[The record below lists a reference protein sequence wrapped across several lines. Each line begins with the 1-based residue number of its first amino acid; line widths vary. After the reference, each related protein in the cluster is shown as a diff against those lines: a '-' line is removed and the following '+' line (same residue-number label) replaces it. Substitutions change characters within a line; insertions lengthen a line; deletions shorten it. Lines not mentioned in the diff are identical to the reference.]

1 MVSLAA
7 PPTPWSR
14 HLAEATI
21 DPTAYVHAF
30 SRIIGDVYI
39 GANVMVAPGVSI
51 RADEGTPFHIGSGSN
66 VQDGVVIHGLEQGRV
81 NGDDQNPYSVW
92 IGNNASITHMALIH
106 GPAYVGDHS
115 FIGFR
120 STVFNAKVGEGCI
133 VMMHVLIQ
141 DVKIPPGRYIASG
154 SIITNQQQADR
165 LPSVQE
171 SDIAFA
177 HHVVGINDAL
187 RVGYRCIE
195 DDECIIPIR
204 DERTELK
211 RTEVSSTYERGQSMF
226 LNSETVEQVRQLLMQ
241 GYRVGTEHANERR
254 YKVNAW
260 TSCAPIQS
268 NRESEVIA
276 ALETCL
282 VDHEGEYVRLIGIDA
297 NAKRR
302 VLETLIQKPGQQVS
316 APAKPIAAFSA
327 SSSGGFSG
335 GSGLLAPEV
344 IGQVRQ
350 LLAQGYR
357 VGTEYASARRFKV
370 NAWESGALI
379 QSNREMDV
387 IASVEAVL
395 KENEGAYVRLIGVDP
410 STKRRVME
418 LLIQKSDGPV
428 AGVPGGHRGAAGHA
442 APAYSSSSSLSSD
455 AVAKVRQLLAQGN
468 RIGAEHANE
477 RQFKVN
483 AWQSCPVIQSTRES
497 DVFATLETCLSD
509 HGGEYVRLIGIDPK
523 AKRRVLE
530 VIVQRPGQSGS
541 GSTTNQASSSHA
553 SAASSYSSSTPAYSQ
568 PSSLDAQVL
577 NQIRQLLSQGYHIGL
592 EHSDKRRYR
601 ANAWESGALIQ
612 TSRETEVVAALEA
625 ELREY
630 QGEYVRLIGVDPK
643 AKRRV
648 AETLIRKP

>member
-14 HLAEATI
+14 HLAEASI
-21 DPTAYVHAF
+21 DPTAYVHPF
-30 SRIIGDVYI
+30 SRIIGDVHI

-81 NGDDQNPYSVW
+81 TGDDQSSYSVW
-92 IGNNASITHMALIH
+92 VGNNASLTHMSLIH
-106 GPAYVGDHS
+106 GPAYVGDDS

-120 STVFNAKVGEGCI
+120 STVFNAKVGQGCI
-133 VMMHVLIQ
+133 VMMHALIQ
-141 DVKIPPGRYIASG
+141 DVEIPPGRYVASG

-165 LPSVQE
+165 LPSVQKA
-171 SDIAFA
+171 DIAFA

-187 RVGYRCIE
+187 RVGYRCAE

-204 DERTELK
+204 NERTES
-211 RTEVSSTYERGQSMF
+211 SSTYERGQSMF
-226 LNSETVEQVRQLLMQ
+226 LNSETVEQVRQLLTQ
-241 GYRVGTEHANERR
+241 GYRIGTEHANERR

-268 NRESEVIA
+268 NRESEVVA

-282 VDHEGEYVRLIGIDA
+282 IEHEGEYVRLIGIDA

-316 APAKPIAAFSA
+316 APAKSMATTSA
-327 SSSGGFSG
+327 SSSSGFSS
-335 GSGLLAPEV
+335 GSGLLSPEV

-357 VGTEYASARRFKV
+357 IGTEYANARRYKA
-370 NAWESGALI
+370 NAWDSGALI
-379 QSNREMDV
+379 QSSRETDV
-387 IASVEAVL
+387 IAAVEAVL
-395 KENEGAYVRLIGVDP
+395 RENEGAYVRLIGVDP
-410 STKRRVME
+410 GAKRRVLE

-428 AGVPGGHRGAAGHA
+428 AGVPGSHRGAAGNSSLS
-442 APAYSSSSSLSSD
+442 YSSSSSSLSSD
-455 AVAKVRQLLAQGN
+455 ALAKVRQLLAQGN

-483 AWQSCPVIQSTRES
+483 AWQSCPVIHSNRES
-497 DVFATLETCLSD
+497 DVLATLETCLSD
-509 HGGEYVRLIGIDPK
+509 HSGEFVRLIGIDPK

-530 VIVQRPGQSGS
+530 AIVQRPGQSGS
-541 GSTTNQASSSHA
+541 ASTAHRASSSHPA
-553 SAASSYSSSTPAYSQ
+553 TTSSTPSYSQ
-568 PSSLDAQVL
+568 PSSLDAEVL

-592 EHSDKRRYR
+592 EHSNKRRYR

>member
-14 HLAEATI
+14 HLAEASI
-21 DPTAYVHAF
+21 DPTAYVHPF
-30 SRIIGDVYI
+30 SRIIGDVHI

-51 RADEGTPFHIGSGSN
+51 RADEGTPFHIGAGSN

-81 NGDDQNPYSVW
+81 TGDDEGSYSVW
-92 IGNNASITHMALIH
+92 VGNNASLTHMALIH
-106 GPAYVGDHS
+106 GPAYVGDDS

-120 STVFNAKVGEGCI
+120 STVFNAKVGQGCI
-133 VMMHVLIQ
+133 VMMHALIQ
-141 DVKIPPGRYIASG
+141 DVEIPPGRYIASG

-165 LPSVQE
+165 LPSVQKA
-171 SDIAFA
+171 DAAFA

-187 RVGYRCIE
+187 RVGYRCAE

-204 DERTELK
+204 NERTDL
-211 RTEVSSTYERGQSMF
+211 SSTYERGQSMF
-226 LNSETVEQVRQLLMQ
+226 LNSETVEQVRQLLTQ
-241 GYRVGTEHANERR
+241 GYRIGTEHADERR

-260 TSCAPIQS
+260 TSCAPIPS
-268 NRESEVIA
+268 SRESEVVA

-282 VDHEGEYVRLIGIDA
+282 IDHEGEYVRLIGIDA

-316 APAKPIAAFSA
+316 APARSVATTSA
-327 SSSGGFSG
+327 SSSGGFSS

-357 VGTEYASARRFKV
+357 VGTEYANARRYKA
-370 NAWESGALI
+370 NAWDSGALI
-379 QSNREMDV
+379 QSSRETEV
-387 IASVEAVL
+387 IAAVEAAL
-395 KENEGAYVRLIGVDP
+395 RENEGAYVRLIGVDP
-410 STKRRVME
+410 GAKRRVLE

-428 AGVPGGHRGAAGHA
+428 AGVPGGHRSATGSSS
-442 APAYSSSSSLSSD
+442 PSYTSSSSSSLSAD
-455 AVAKVRQLLAQGN
+455 ALAKVRQLLAQGN

-483 AWQSCPVIQSTRES
+483 AWQSCPVIQSSRES
-497 DVFATLETCLSD
+497 DVLATLETCL
-509 HGGEYVRLIGIDPK
+509 GEHSGEFVRLIGIDPK

-530 VIVQRPGQSGS
+530 VIVQRPGQGGSASTTNRSS
-541 GSTTNQASSSHA
+541 GSTSIV
-553 SAASSYSSSTPAYSQ
+553 SSTPVHSQ
-568 PSSLDAQVL
+568 PSSLDPQVL
-577 NQIRQLLSQGYHIGL
+577 NQIRQLLAQGYHIGL

-612 TSRETEVVAALEA
+612 TSREPEVVAALEA

>member
-1 MVSLAA
+1 MVSHAA

-14 HLAEATI
+14 HLAEASI
-21 DPTAYVHAF
+21 DPTAYVHPF

-81 NGDDQNPYSVW
+81 TGDDQNSYSVW
-92 IGNNASITHMALIH
+92 VGNNASLTHMALIH
-106 GPAYVGDHS
+106 GPAYVGDDS

-120 STVFNAKVGEGCI
+120 STVFNAKVGQGCI
-133 VMMHVLIQ
+133 VMMHALIQ
-141 DVKIPPGRYIASG
+141 DVEIPPGRYIASG

-165 LPSVQE
+165 LPSVQKA
-171 SDIAFA
+171 DVAFA

-187 RVGYRCIE
+187 RVGYRCAE

-204 DERTELK
+204 NERAEN
-211 RTEVSSTYERGQSMF
+211 RTYERGQSMF
-226 LNSETVEQVRQLLMQ
+226 LNSETVEQVRQLLIQ
-241 GYRVGTEHANERR
+241 GYRVGTEHADERR

-268 NRESEVIA
+268 NRESEVVA

-282 VDHEGEYVRLIGIDA
+282 IDHEGEYVRLIGIDA
-297 NAKRR
+297 SAKRR

-316 APAKPIAAFSA
+316 APVKSVATTSTAGVSSA
-327 SSSGGFSG
+327 
-335 GSGLLAPEV
+335 GSGLLTSEV

-357 VGTEYASARRFKV
+357 VGTEYANARRYKA
-370 NAWESGALI
+370 NAWDSGALI
-379 QSNREMDV
+379 QSNREADV
-387 IASVEAVL
+387 IAALEASL
-395 KENEGAYVRLIGVDP
+395 RENEGAYVRLIGVDP
-410 STKRRVME
+410 GAKRRVLE

-428 AGVPGGHRGAAGHA
+428 AGTGGRSSAGGHSSSYS
-442 APAYSSSSSLSSD
+442 PASSSSSSSLSAD
-455 AVAKVRQLLAQGN
+455 ALAKVRQLLAQGN
-468 RIGAEHANE
+468 RIGAEHANQ
-477 RQFKVN
+477 RQFKAN
-483 AWQSCPVIQSTRES
+483 AWQNCPVIQSNRES
-497 DVFATLETCLSD
+497 EVLATVEACLSE
-509 HGGEYVRLIGIDPK
+509 HEGEYVRLIGIDTK

-530 VIVQRPGQSGS
+530 MIVQRPGQVNSAR
-541 GSTTNQASSSHA
+541 STSAAAPTFSSST
-553 SAASSYSSSTPAYSQ
+553 SAASSAPAYSQ

-577 NQIRQLLSQGYHIGL
+577 NQIRQLLAQGNQIGL
-592 EHSDKRRYR
+592 EHSNKRRYR
-601 ANAWESGALIQ
+601 ANAWESGTLIQ
-612 TSRETEVVAALEA
+612 TSRESEVVAALEA

-630 QGEYVRLIGVDPK
+630 EGEYVRLIGVDPK

>member
-1 MVSLAA
+1 MVSYAA

-14 HLAEATI
+14 QLAKASI
-21 DPTAYVHAF
+21 DPTAYVHSF
-30 SRIIGDVYI
+30 SRIIGDVHI

-51 RADEGTPFHIGSGSN
+51 RADEGTPFHIGAGSN
-66 VQDGVVIHGLEQGRV
+66 IQDGVVIHGLEQGRV
-81 NGDDQNPYSVW
+81 TGDDQNSYSVW
-92 IGNNASITHMALIH
+92 VGNNASLTHMALIH
-106 GPAYVGDHS
+106 GPAYVGDDS

-120 STVFNAKVGEGCI
+120 STVFNAKVGKGCI
-133 VMMHVLIQ
+133 VMMHALIQ
-141 DVKIPPGRYIASG
+141 DVEIPPGRYIASG

-165 LPSVQE
+165 LPNVQE
-171 SDIAFA
+171 MDTAFA
-177 HHVVGINDAL
+177 HHVVNINEAL
-187 RVGYRCIE
+187 RAGYRCAE
-195 DDECIIPIR
+195 EDECIIPIR
-204 DERTELK
+204 NERDELSR
-211 RTEVSSTYERGQSMF
+211 TYERGQSMF
-226 LNSETVEQVRQLLMQ
+226 LNSETVEQVRQLLIQ
-241 GYRVGTEHANERR
+241 GYRVGTEHADERR

-268 NRESEVIA
+268 NRESEVVA

-282 VDHEGEYVRLIGIDA
+282 MDHEGEYVRLIGIDA

-316 APAKPIAAFSA
+316 TPTKSMATTSA
-327 SSSGGFSG
+327 SAVRSV

-357 VGTEYASARRFKV
+357 VGTEYANARRYKA
-370 NAWESGALI
+370 NAWDSGVLI
-379 QSNREMDV
+379 QSNREAEV
-387 IASVEAVL
+387 IAAIEASL
-395 KENEGAYVRLIGVDP
+395 RENEGVYVRLIGVDP
-410 STKRRVME
+410 GAKRRVLE

-428 AGVPGGHRGAAGHA
+428 AGVPGSAAGNSS
-442 APAYSSSSSLSSD
+442 PSYSSSSSSSLSSD
-455 AVAKVRQLLAQGN
+455 ALAKVRQLLAQGN

-483 AWQSCPVIQSTRES
+483 AWQSCPVIQSNRES
-497 DVFATLETCLSD
+497 DVLAELEACISE
-509 HGGEYVRLIGIDPK
+509 HSGEYVRLIGIDTK

-530 VIVQRPGQSGS
+530 VIIQRPGQNSDAH
-541 GSTTNQASSSHA
+541 STSSTNR
-553 SAASSYSSSTPAYSQ
+553 AAFSNPSTASSTPAYSQ

-577 NQIRQLLSQGYHIGL
+577 DQIRQLLAQGHQIGL

-601 ANAWESGALIQ
+601 ANAWESGTLIQ
-612 TSRETEVVAALEA
+612 SSREPEVVAALEA

-630 QGEYVRLIGVDPK
+630 EGEYVRLIGVDPK

>member
-14 HLAEATI
+14 QLAEASI
-21 DPTAYVHAF
+21 DPTAYVHPF

-51 RADEGTPFHIGSGSN
+51 RADEGTPFHIGAGSN

-81 NGDDQNPYSVW
+81 TGDDQNSYSVW
-92 IGNNASITHMALIH
+92 VGNNASLTHMALIH
-106 GPAYVGDHS
+106 GPAYVGDDS

-120 STVFNAKVGEGCI
+120 STVFNATVGKGCI
-133 VMMHVLIQ
+133 VMMHALIQ
-141 DVKIPPGRYIASG
+141 DVEIPPGRYVASG

-165 LPSVQE
+165 LPNVQKM
-171 SDIAFA
+171 DTAFA

-187 RVGYRCIE
+187 RVGYRCAE

-204 DERTELK
+204 NEGTELS
-211 RTEVSSTYERGQSMF
+211 RTYERGESMF
-226 LNSETVEQVRQLLMQ
+226 LKPETVEQVRQLLTQ
-241 GYRVGTEHANERR
+241 GYRIGTEHADERR

-268 NRESEVIA
+268 NRESEVVA

-302 VLETLIQKPGQQVS
+302 VLETLIQRPGQQVS
-316 APAKPIAAFSA
+316 TAVKSIATTSA
-327 SSSGGFSG
+327 SSSGTR
-335 GSGLLAPEV
+335 SGLLAPEV

-357 VGTEYASARRFKV
+357 IGTEYANARRYKA
-370 NAWESGALI
+370 NAWDSGALI
-379 QSNREMDV
+379 QSNRETDV
-387 IASVEAVL
+387 IAAIEDAL
-395 KENEGAYVRLIGVDP
+395 RENEGAYVRLIGVDP
-410 STKRRVME
+410 GAKRRVLE

-428 AGVPGGHRGAAGHA
+428 AGGQGSAARNSS
-442 APAYSSSSSLSSD
+442 PSYSSSSASSLSSD
-455 AVAKVRQLLAQGN
+455 TLTKVRQLLAQGN
-468 RIGAEHANE
+468 RIGAEHANA
-477 RQFKVN
+477 RQFKAN
-483 AWQSCPVIQSTRES
+483 AWQSCPVVQSSREA
-497 DVFATLETCLSD
+497 DVLAALEACSSEYS
-509 HGGEYVRLIGIDPK
+509 GEYVRLIGIDPK

-530 VIVQRPGQSGS
+530 VIIQRPGQSGS
-541 GSTTNQASSSHA
+541 APSINHASSGS
-553 SAASSYSSSTPAYSQ
+553 SSYAATTSSTPAYSQ

-577 NQIRQLLSQGYHIGL
+577 NQIRQLLAQGHQIGL

-612 TSRETEVVAALEA
+612 NSRETEVLAALEA

-630 QGEYVRLIGVDPK
+630 EGEYVRLIGVDPK

>member
-14 HLAEATI
+14 RLAEASI
-21 DPTAYVHAF
+21 DPTAYVHPF

-51 RADEGTPFHIGSGSN
+51 RADEGTPFHIGAGSN

-81 NGDDQNPYSVW
+81 TGDDQNSYSVW
-92 IGNNASITHMALIH
+92 VGNNASLTHMALIH
-106 GPAYVGDHS
+106 GPAYVGDDS

-120 STVFNAKVGEGCI
+120 STVFNATVGKGCI
-133 VMMHVLIQ
+133 VMMHALIQ
-141 DVKIPPGRYIASG
+141 DVEIPPGRYVASG

-165 LPSVQE
+165 LPNVQKM
-171 SDIAFA
+171 DTAFA

-187 RVGYRCIE
+187 RVGYRCAE

-204 DERTELK
+204 NEGTELS
-211 RTEVSSTYERGQSMF
+211 RTYERGQSMF
-226 LNSETVEQVRQLLMQ
+226 LNSETVEQVRQLLTQ
-241 GYRVGTEHANERR
+241 GYRVGTEHADERR

-268 NRESEVIA
+268 NRESEVVA

-282 VDHEGEYVRLIGIDA
+282 VDHAGEYVRLIGIDA

-302 VLETLIQKPGQQVS
+302 VLETLIQRPGQQVS
-316 APAKPIAAFSA
+316 APVKSIATTSV
-327 SSSGGFSG
+327 SSSGSG
-335 GSGLLAPEV
+335 ASSGLLAPEV

-357 VGTEYASARRFKV
+357 IGTEYANARRYKA
-370 NAWESGALI
+370 NAWDSGVLI
-379 QSNREMDV
+379 QSNRETDV
-387 IASVEAVL
+387 IAAIEDAL
-395 KENEGAYVRLIGVDP
+395 RENEGAYVRLIGVDP
-410 STKRRVME
+410 GAKRRVLE

-428 AGVPGGHRGAAGHA
+428 AGSNGSAVRNSSPS
-442 APAYSSSSSLSSD
+442 YSSSSSLSSD
-455 AVAKVRQLLAQGN
+455 TLTKVRQLLAQGN
-468 RIGAEHANE
+468 RIGAEHANA
-477 RQFKVN
+477 RQFKAN
-483 AWQSCPVIQSTRES
+483 AWQSCPVVQSNRES
-497 DVFATLETCLSD
+497 EVLAALEACSNE
-509 HGGEYVRLIGIDPK
+509 HSGEYIRLIGIDTK
-523 AKRRVLE
+523 AKRRILE
-530 VIVQRPGQSGS
+530 VIIQRPGQIGS
-541 GSTTNQASSSHA
+541 APSSNRASSSESSSYA
-553 SAASSYSSSTPAYSQ
+553 STASSNPVYSQ
-568 PSSLDAQVL
+568 PSSLEAKVL
-577 NQIRQLLSQGYHIGL
+577 DQIRQLLAQGHHIGL

-601 ANAWESGALIQ
+601 ANAWQSGTLIQ
-612 TSRETEVVAALEA
+612 SSREPEVLAALEA

-630 QGEYVRLIGVDPK
+630 EGEYVRLIGVDPK

>member
-14 HLAEATI
+14 RLAEASI
-21 DPTAYVHAF
+21 DPTAYIHPF
-30 SRIIGDVYI
+30 SRIIGDVHI

-51 RADEGTPFHIGSGSN
+51 RADEGTPFHIGAGSN

-81 NGDDQNPYSVW
+81 TGDDQKSYSVW
-92 IGNNASITHMALIH
+92 VGNNASLTHMALIH
-106 GPAYVGDHS
+106 GPAYVGDDS

-120 STVFNAKVGEGCI
+120 STVFNAKVGKGCI
-133 VMMHVLIQ
+133 VMMHALIQ
-141 DVKIPPGRYIASG
+141 DVEIPPGRYIASG

-165 LPSVQE
+165 LPSVQKT
-171 SDIAFA
+171 DTAFA
-177 HHVVGINDAL
+177 HHVVNINEAL
-187 RVGYRCIE
+187 RAGYRCAE

-204 DERTELK
+204 SERDELSR
-211 RTEVSSTYERGQSMF
+211 TYERGQSMF
-226 LNSETVEQVRQLLMQ
+226 LNSETVAQVRQLLMQ
-241 GYRVGTEHANERR
+241 GYRVGTEHADERR

-282 VDHEGEYVRLIGIDA
+282 IDHEGEYVRLIGIDA

-316 APAKPIAAFSA
+316 APVKSVATTSAAGVSA
-327 SSSGGFSG
+327 
-335 GSGLLAPEV
+335 GSGLLSAEV

-357 VGTEYASARRFKV
+357 VGTEYANARRYKV

-379 QSNREMDV
+379 QSNRETDV
-387 IASVEAVL
+387 ITAIEAVL
-395 KENEGAYVRLIGVDP
+395 RENEGAYVRLIGVDP
-410 STKRRVME
+410 GTKRRVLE
-418 LLIQKSDGPV
+418 LLVQKSDGPV
-428 AGVPGGHRGAAGHA
+428 AGARGHGSAAGNA
-442 APAYSSSSSLSSD
+442 SPSYSSSSSSSLSSD
-455 AVAKVRQLLAQGN
+455 ALAKVRQLLAQGN
-468 RIGAEHANE
+468 RIGAEHANA
-477 RQFKVN
+477 RQFKAN
-483 AWQSCPVIQSTRES
+483 AWQSCPVIQSNRES
-497 DVFATLETCLSD
+497 DVLAALEACMSD
-509 HGGEYVRLIGIDPK
+509 HSGEYVRLIGIDTK

-530 VIVQRPGQSGS
+530 VIIQRPGQSG
-541 GSTTNQASSSHA
+541 GAPSTNRTASDSSSYA
-553 SAASSYSSSTPAYSQ
+553 STASSTPAYTK

-577 NQIRQLLSQGYHIGL
+577 NQIRQLLAQGHQIGL

-601 ANAWESGALIQ
+601 ANAWESGTLIQ
-612 TSRETEVVAALEA
+612 TSREPEVVAALEA

-630 QGEYVRLIGVDPK
+630 EGEYVRLIGVDPK

>member
-14 HLAEATI
+14 HLAEASI
-21 DPTAYVHAF
+21 DPTAYVHPF

-51 RADEGTPFHIGSGSN
+51 RADEGTPFHIGAGSN

-81 NGDDQNPYSVW
+81 TGDDQSSYSVW
-92 IGNNASITHMALIH
+92 VGNNASLTHMALIH
-106 GPAYVGDHS
+106 GPAYVGDDS

-120 STVFNAKVGEGCI
+120 STVFNAKVGKGCI
-133 VMMHVLIQ
+133 VMMHALIQ
-141 DVKIPPGRYIASG
+141 DVEIPPGRYVASG

-165 LPSVQE
+165 LPNVQE
-171 SDIAFA
+171 MDTAFA

-187 RVGYRCIE
+187 RVGYRCAE

-204 DERTELK
+204 NERTEL
-211 RTEVSSTYERGQSMF
+211 SSTYERGQSMF
-226 LNSETVEQVRQLLMQ
+226 LNSETIEQVRQLLLQ
-241 GYRVGTEHANERR
+241 GYRVGTEHADERR

-268 NRESEVIA
+268 NRESEVVA

-282 VDHEGEYVRLIGIDA
+282 IDHEGEYVRLIGIDA

-302 VLETLIQKPGQQVS
+302 VLETLIQRPGQQVS
-316 APAKPIAAFSA
+316 APAKSMATTSA
-327 SSSGGFSG
+327 SRVSSA
-335 GSGLLAPEV
+335 GSGLLSAEV

-357 VGTEYASARRFKV
+357 IGTEYANARRYKA
-370 NAWESGALI
+370 NAWDSGALI
-379 QSNREMDV
+379 QSNRESDV
-387 IASVEAVL
+387 IAALEASL
-395 KENEGAYVRLIGVDP
+395 RENEGAYVRLIGVDP
-410 STKRRVME
+410 GAKRRVLE

-428 AGVPGGHRGAAGHA
+428 AGARGHGSAAGNSS
-442 APAYSSSSSLSSD
+442 PAYSSSSSSSLSSD
-455 AVAKVRQLLAQGN
+455 ALAKVRQLLAQGN
-468 RIGAEHANE
+468 RIGAEHANQ
-477 RQFKVN
+477 RQFKAN
-483 AWQSCPVIQSTRES
+483 AWQNCPVIQSNRES
-497 DVFATLETCLSD
+497 EVLTTIEACLSE
-509 HGGEYVRLIGIDPK
+509 HEGEYVRLIGIDPK

-530 VIVQRPGQSGS
+530 VIIQRPGQNSGTS
-541 GSTTNQASSSHA
+541 STNRASSSHA
-553 SAASSYSSSTPAYSQ
+553 STTSSTPAYSQ

-577 NQIRQLLSQGYHIGL
+577 TQIRQLLAQGHQIGL

-601 ANAWESGALIQ
+601 ANAWESGTLIQ
-612 TSRETEVVAALEA
+612 TSRESEVVAALEA

-630 QGEYVRLIGVDPK
+630 EGEYVRLIGVDPK